1 MHTFD
6 GKEFWLKAPVL
17 KKKEKEG
24 DNSASNV
31 LNSSYS
37 KNMVEIHGDITSL
50 SKDILEL
57 YLENKTRSGGG
68 EIAELNLDV
77 NPPYAIFCDSEG
89 AYCSA

>member
-6 GKEFWLKAPVL
+6 GKEFWFKAPVL
-17 KKKEKEG
+17 KKEEKEG

-31 LNSSYS
+31 LNSSCS

-50 SKDILEL
+50 SMDILEL

-68 EIAELNLDV
+68 EITELNLDA
-77 NPPYAIFCDSEG
+77 NPSYVIFCDSEG